1 MTLSWNLMCRI
12 SNSIDVHFSHIDWK
26 EDALAIIFCHMKN
39 DQQGERP
46 RDPRHIYANPLIPE
60 VCPVLSLGV
69 YLLCFP
75 PSPECT
81 QLFPGH
87 KQDDRYSKILKRL
100 LTLPDH
106 VEEVR
111 TMGINPDDIGTH
123 SIRKGASTF
132 TASGSTAAPSSTAVH
147 LRAGWALG
155 GVQDTYLRYEAA
167 GDHHVGRTVCGL
179 PLNKPEFALPPP
191 FFIDEGNAV
200 LLAALRTCFPQ
211 LPLSMKRASQFALA
225 SVVYHRQWLRAKLP
239 PGHRLFSTAL
249 FIDAT
254 MLTDLASQVQCRAVT
269 PNDPISVTGIPP
281 QVEMM
286 VELRELG
293 KEVRAFGP
301 TVRNIVPD
309 IINGV
314 SNLLEENAIEAG
326 TVTRHGLR
334 DMIQGILRESGL
346 NAGLS
351 WGIVVDLRLG
361 D

>member
-132 TASGSTAAPSSTAVH
+132 TASGSTAAH
-147 LRAGWALG
+147 L
-155 GVQDTYLRYEAA
+155 
-167 GDHHVGRTVCGL
+167 H
-179 PLNKPEFALPPP
+179 P
-191 FFIDEGNAV
+191 
-200 LLAALRTCFPQ
+200 
-211 LPLSMKRASQFALA
+211 
-225 SVVYHRQWLRAKLP
+225 
-239 PGHRLFSTAL
+239 RLFT
-249 FIDAT
+249 FE
-254 MLTDLASQVQCRAVT
+254 QVGPLEVSRIHTCGTKQLVIIT
-269 PNDPISVTGIPP
+269 S
-281 QVEMM
+281 
-286 VELRELG
+286 VELYVG
-293 KEVRAFGP
+293 F
-301 TVRNIVPD
+301 
-309 IINGV
+309 
-314 SNLLEENAIEAG
+314 
-326 TVTRHGLR
+326 H
-334 DMIQGILRESGL
+334 
-346 NAGLS
+346 
-351 WGIVVDLRLG
+351 
-361 D
+361 